1 MKLREKRTAKQGSA
15 SVQVSAQQR
24 GLFLRLLALGG
35 VVMLVSQIIISWIA
49 LQGFEEELKPELN
62 RKAIAVGRALSSEL
76 SYAINDLGIP
86 ATELVGVDEY
96 FRHILDAN
104 TDIQFLAL
112 VDNSSRVMYERNLPP
127 ELRNRLQENAHD
139 AHAPAQSYWTG
150 TIDEYLDSGFPIH
163 SGGTQMATLH
173 VGVSGDIVRRQL
185 ATVLYEIIAVIVVSM
200 VITLEFLMMFMSL
213 RILDPTAHIQK
224 VLEAGSQGAFT
235 QRVLLRARNEVGL
248 MVSSLN
254 RLMYHL
260 EQRYLDFQFELRE
273 LRDAQIDP
281 AISQKIAMLK
291 TQANRRYWF
300 SDRFSFIEKTPS
312 LIRVP
317 FFLFIFSEELSRSF
331 FPLFVGSFIPIEP
344 VFSYEVMISLPI
356 TLFMAAIFVAT
367 LFAGKLT
374 QRLGSSRLFLAGI
387 SLAFI
392 GYCGTYFSGSY
403 TELILWRCLNG
414 IGYGLIFNA
423 CETWVALYAKETNR
437 AYSASAFVG
446 AIFAGYVC
454 GPSMGGMFADYIGQQ
469 TTFLISAGL
478 SVFSGLVA
486 YQLLRDL
493 DAESNIKPIPSPESR
508 ATGLEPW
515 RILFGNAQFIGTVL
529 TAVPTRAT
537 LSAFLFFL
545 IPLYLNHLGHSN
557 TEIGQMMMLYGALIV
572 LGTPVISRLADYTRK
587 YAIFTI
593 AGASLSGVGLF
604 AGLASG
610 FLGGESRAVLIAII
624 AVGTGHCLIMSPL
637 YAIMQKIIY
646 GYRNRIEIPVA
657 ISIYRFVDRV
667 GLVIGPMLAALLVQE
682 LSYPAAMA
690 AIGGMVILAV
700 VLTLVALNAD
710 RRRAPE
716 PGGVRA

>member
-1 MKLREKRTAKQGSA
+1 MSVSANRAAKQGSVG
-15 SVQVSAQQR
+15 VQVSAQQR
-24 GLFLRLLALGG
+24 GLFLRLLVLGG
-35 VVMLVSQIIISWIA
+35 VVMLVSQIVISWIA
-49 LQGFEEELKPELN
+49 LQGFEDDLKPELN
-62 RKAIAVGRALSSEL
+62 RKAIAVGRALTSEL

-86 ATELVGVDEY
+86 PSELVGVDEY

-112 VDNSSRVMYERNLPP
+112 VDGSSRLMYERNLPQD
-127 ELRNRLQENAHD
+127 LRGRLKENAYD
-139 AHAPAQSYWTG
+139 PRAPAQAYWTG
-150 TIDEYLDSGFPIH
+150 NIGKYIDSGFPIY
-163 SGGTQMATLH
+163 SNGNLNATLH
-173 VGVSGDIVRRQL
+173 VGVSGDNVRRQL
-185 ATVLYEIIAVIVVSM
+185 ATVLYEIIAVIIVSM

-224 VLEAGSQGAFT
+224 VLEAGSKGEFT
-235 QRVLLRARNEVGL
+235 QRVFLRARNEIGL
-248 MVSSLN
+248 MVSNLN

-281 AISQKIAMLK
+281 LVSQKIAMLK

-300 SDRFSFIEKTPS
+300 SDRLGLVEKTPS

-387 SLAFI
+387 CCAFV
-392 GYCGTYFSGSY
+392 GYCGTYFSDSY

-454 GPSMGGMFADYIGQQ
+454 GPSMGGMFADYVGQQ
-469 TTFLISAGL
+469 MTFLISAGL
-478 SVFSGLVA
+478 SVVSGLVA

-493 DAESNIKPIPSPESR
+493 DAESNVKPIPSPESK

-515 RILFGNAQFIGTVL
+515 KILFGNARFIGTVL

-545 IPLYLNHLGHSN
+545 VPLYLNHLGHSN
-557 TEIGQMMMLYGALIV
+557 TEIGQMMMLYGVLIV
-572 LGTPVISRLADYTRK
+572 VGTPVIARLADHTRR
-587 YAIFTI
+587 YVTFTV
-593 AGASLSGVGLF
+593 AGASLSGLGLF
-604 AGLASG
+604 AGMASG
-610 FLGGESRAVLIAII
+610 LLGGESRAVLIAII
-624 AVGTGHCLIMSPL
+624 AVGTGHCLVMSPL
-637 YAIMQKIIY
+637 YAIMQQIIY
-646 GYRNRIEIPVA
+646 SYRDQIEIPVA
-657 ISIYRFVDRV
+657 ISIYRFVDRI
-667 GLVIGPMLAALLVQE
+667 GLVIGPLLAALLVQQ
-682 LSYPAAMA
+682 LSYPGAMA
-690 AIGGMVILAV
+690 TIGGLVILAV
-700 VLTLVALNAD
+700 LLTLVAINAD
-710 RRRAPE
+710 RRRV
-716 PGGVRA
+716 PGGVTA